1 MTAFPLDAF
10 GRYDV
15 ANPAAPV
22 PPALLAPD
30 GRYACDACDA
40 LTDRAD
46 LAAHAAGYFCP
57 ACEAEQ

>member
-22 PPALLAPD
+22 PAALLAPD

-40 LTDRAD
+40 LTDRAHLVP
-46 LAAHAAGYFCP
+46 LASGYFCQDCG
-57 ACEAEQ
+57 A